1 MLYINT
7 SRQITRASQ
16 CHYSHNFLS
25 TLTFLELSLLYE
37 PQGQVE
43 MEEVQMMQN

>member
-7 SRQITRASQ
+7 SDQITCESW
-16 CHYSHNFLS
+16 CHYSCNFLNI
-25 TLTFLELSLLYE
+25 LTFLELSLLFE
-37 PQGQVE
+37 PQDQVE